1 MKIKDLRLALAAAPK
16 KTDVRYY
23 LNTVK
28 VAVDHIAASNGHL
41 LCHIKAGDSFNAIP
55 EQLDNNGFQIP
66 NAFILIPIET
76 VKDFIKKVGTKSD
89 EQTCFIKTTD
99 CDGLTFHVL
108 TGAGVQCLFTP
119 VDAKYPSF
127 DKIINNIN
135 DFKLGGP
142 SPHISHQF
150 DWQYIALAD
159 KALSSYSESKI
170 GHSLYTLPIES
181 STQCGFFDFE
191 NCIFVIMP
199 MKRA

>member
-28 VAVDHIAASNGHL
+28 VAVNHIAASNGHL

-55 EQLDNNGFQIP
+55 EQLDYQLDYV
-66 NAFILIPIET
+66 LIPLET

-135 DFKLGGP
+135 DFKAGGP
-142 SPHISHQF
+142 SPHISYQF

-159 KALSSYSESKI
+159 KALSIYSESKI
-170 GHSLYTLPIES
+170 GHSLNTLPIEF

-191 NCIFVIMP
+191 NCIFIIMP

>member
-1 MKIKDLRLALAAAPK
+1 MKLKHLRLALTAAPK
-16 KTDVRYY
+16 KPDARYY

-28 VAVDHIAASNGHL
+28 GAADHIAASNGHL
-41 LCHIKAGDSFNAIP
+41 LCHIKAGDSFNALP
-55 EQLDNNGFQIP
+55 EQLDYQLDYV
-66 NAFILIPIET
+66 LIPLET

-135 DFKLGGP
+135 DFKSGGP
-142 SPHISHQF
+142 SPHISYQF

-170 GHSLYTLPIES
+170 GHSLYTLPIEF

>member
-28 VAVDHIAASNGHL
+28 VAADHIAASNGHL

-55 EQLDNNGFQIP
+55 AQLDYQLDYV
-66 NAFILIPIET
+66 LIPLET

-119 VDAKYPSF
+119 VDVKYPSF

-135 DFKLGGP
+135 DFKAGGP
-142 SPHISHQF
+142 SPHISYQF

-159 KALSSYSESKI
+159 KALSIYSESKI
-170 GHSLYTLPIES
+170 GHSLYTLPIEF

>member
-1 MKIKDLRLALAAAPK
+1 MKLKDLRLALSATPK
-16 KTDVRYY
+16 KPDIRYY

-28 VAVDHIAASNGHL
+28 VAANHIAASNGHL

-55 EQLDNNGFQIP
+55 DQLDNNGHQIP
-66 NAFILIPIET
+66 DAFILIPLET

-135 DFKLGGP
+135 DFKAGGP
-142 SPHISHQF
+142 SPHISNQF

-159 KALSSYSESKI
+159 KALSNYSASKI
-170 GHSLYTLPIES
+170 GHSLYTLPIEF

>member
-1 MKIKDLRLALAAAPK
+1 MKIKDLRLVLAAAPK
-16 KTDVRYY
+16 KTDDRYY

-28 VAVDHIAASNGHL
+28 VAADHIAASNGHL

-55 EQLDNNGFQIP
+55 AQLDYQLDYV
-66 NAFILIPIET
+66 LIPLET

-135 DFKLGGP
+135 DFKT
-142 SPHISHQF
+142 F
-150 DWQYIALAD
+150 KQY
-159 KALSSYSESKI
+159 KAY
-170 GHSLYTLPIES
+170 
-181 STQCGFFDFE
+181 F
-191 NCIFVIMP
+191 
-199 MKRA
+199 

>member
-1 MKIKDLRLALAAAPK
+1 MKIKDLRLALAATPK

-28 VAVDHIAASNGHL
+28 VAADHIAASNGHL

-55 EQLDNNGFQIP
+55 DQLDYQLDYV
-66 NAFILIPIET
+66 LIPLET
-76 VKDFIKKVGTKSD
+76 VKDFIKKVGTKSED
-89 EQTCFIKTTD
+89 QTCFIKTTD

-142 SPHISHQF
+142 SPHISYQF

-159 KALSSYSESKI
+159 KALSNYSNSKI

-181 STQCGFFDFE
+181 STQCGFFDFD

>member
-1 MKIKDLRLALAAAPK
+1 MKIKDLRLALSATPK
-16 KTDVRYY
+16 KTDARCY

-55 EQLDNNGFQIP
+55 DQ
-66 NAFILIPIET
+66 LIPDAFLLIPLET
-76 VKDFIKKVGTKSD
+76 VKDFIKKVGIKND
-89 EQTCFIKTTD
+89 DQTCCIKTTD

-108 TGAGVQCLFTP
+108 TGAGAQCLFTP
-119 VDAKYPSF
+119 VEAKYPSL
-127 DKIINNIN
+127 DRIINNIN
-135 DFKLGGP
+135 DFKSGGIT
-142 SPHISHQF
+142 PHISYQF

-159 KALSSYSESKI
+159 KALSSYSGSKI
-170 GHSLYTLPIES
+170 GHSLYTLPLES

-199 MKRA
+199 TKRA